1 MWQAPGTGTRLE
13 GQTTAGGWVGGEQ
26 GRGVQGSQERAGGTG
41 GGLQIMVRNSDLF
54 KFQRKATKKFQV
66 WNKERGGAREE
77 ADARTSLMPQ

>member
-1 MWQAPGTGTRLE
+1 MAGPRNWYK
-13 GQTTAGGWVGGEQ
+13 AGGADNRRWVGGGEQ